1 MNSLRGHNGCSRLAR
16 PADEITV
23 GAVIRKAIDSL
34 DLVKCFKGEAKN
46 YPLIIEYHL
55 SRLLARAMSILLRE
69 TDRVTI
75 VDTSANHKQP
85 LTSLNP

>member
-34 DLVKCFKGEAKN
+34 DLVKCFKSEAKN

-55 SRLLARAMSILLRE
+55 NRLLTYSMSVLL
-69 TDRVTI
+69 TGMDRVTI
-75 VDTSANHKQP
+75 SDISANHV
-85 LTSLNP
+85 